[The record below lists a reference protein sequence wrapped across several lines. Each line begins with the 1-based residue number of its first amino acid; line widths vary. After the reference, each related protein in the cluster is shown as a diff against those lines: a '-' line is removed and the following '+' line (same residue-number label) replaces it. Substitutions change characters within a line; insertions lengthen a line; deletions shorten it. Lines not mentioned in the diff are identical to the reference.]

1 MNGTLP
7 AVFKIAR
14 RGAPADASDASGG
27 IRTNDARSDPEAVL
41 EIDRLRAEFPG
52 AVVVDDVSLSVRP
65 GRTLAVVGES
75 GSGKSMTFLSALG
88 LVAPPGRVSGGRVLL
103 DGVDIARLAGEDLR
117 RVRGASISMIFQD
130 PMTALNPVFTIGE
143 QMTTLLRAHE
153 RVSKRAARERAVELL
168 ERVRIAEARARLDA
182 YPHELSGG
190 MRQRVLIAMAVALRP
205 KVVIADEPT
214 TALDVTVQ
222 AQILDLLADLQEETH
237 MAMVLITHDL
247 GLVARY
253 AQEVAVMYAG
263 RVVER
268 GSLERVFGAP
278 RHPYTRALFRS
289 IPHLDG
295 EAGCALHAIDGSPPD
310 VAALPAG
317 CAFEA
322 RCALGRGRDDCC
334 TKRPPLVSTE
344 DATHRSACWHWRE
357 LDLPATGE
365 PA

>member
-1 MNGTLP
+1 MNSTLP
-7 AVFKIAR
+7 AVFKIPR
-14 RGAPADASDASGG
+14 RSAPADAADAANGV
-27 IRTNDARSDPEAVL
+27 RTDETRIDPQAVL
-41 EIDRLRAEFPG
+41 ELDGLRTVFPG

-88 LVAPPGRVSGGRVLL
+88 LVAPPGRVTHGRVLL
-103 DGVDIARLAGEDLR
+103 DGVDIARLSGEALR

-153 RVSKRAARERAVELL
+153 RVSKPAARARAAALL
-168 ERVRIAEARARLDA
+168 ERVRIPEARARLDA

-222 AQILDLLADLQEETH
+222 AQILDLLADLQQETN

-253 AQEVAVMYAG
+253 AQDVAVMYAG
-263 RVVER
+263 RVVEL
-268 GSLERVFGAP
+268 GSLARVFGAT
-278 RHPYTRALFRS
+278 RHPYTQALFRS
-289 IPHLDG
+289 IPDLEG
-295 EAGCALHAIDGSPPD
+295 EPGCALHAIEGSPPD

-317 CAFEA
+317 CAFEP
-322 RCALGRGRDDCC
+322 RCAMGRGRENCC
-334 TKRPPLVSTE
+334 STRPPLVETD
-344 DATHRSACWHWRE
+344 DAAHVSACFHWRS
-357 LDLPATGE
+357 LATTE
-365 PA
+365 NA